1 MYEQEREEGAVGQK
15 WEDEEQG
22 VSAVAHRPDGTIKE
36 DTAAHDGERYSAEQR
51 PAIGR
56 ASEAAEQV
64 SEDQGTPDSHQ

>member
-36 DTAAHDGERYSAEQR
+36 DAAAYDGERYSAEQR

-56 ASEAAEQV
+56 ASADRV